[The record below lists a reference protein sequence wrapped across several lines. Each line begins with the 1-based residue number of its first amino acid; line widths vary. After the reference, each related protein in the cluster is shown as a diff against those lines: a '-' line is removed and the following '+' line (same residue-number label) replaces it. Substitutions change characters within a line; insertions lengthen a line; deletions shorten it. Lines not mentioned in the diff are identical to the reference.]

1 MRRLF
6 AFIIMAL
13 TLLAIAFINL
23 PSIRDD
29 MQQGIEFKGGFE
41 ILYQVLDRDGQEYS
55 ANERAGAVSAASDVI
70 VNRIDIAGVKNPLIT
85 VEGDD
90 MIRVTIASRNERE
103 TVEVRDLITSNA
115 EITFRDVDDNLLA
128 TAEELL
134 TDRNGAILDYQDG
147 QPVVKLSIK
156 NGSLF
161 SQITSEIASKPQGSN
176 RIVIWLGFQEFY
188 NEDQSPNEDGFVGDS
203 YQLIGQNPIST
214 KKLVSDA
221 TVSQTFYGDVIITGS
236 FTQETAANMANKIR
250 AGSINFT
257 LKELSVSSI
266 GASYGNRAFNQSLI
280 AGIVGLSAVSLF
292 MIIIYGLA
300 GLTSAIS
307 LIVYV
312 IISLVAFNWMKGEY
326 GPDTIAAMVIAIG
339 MAVDASIISFERTK
353 DELYKGRTL
362 RKAFLDGNEKS
373 LSTILDA
380 NITTLIAA
388 FSLYLFGT
396 RTVKGFATMLI
407 ISIFFTI
414 VIMVFLSKIMLS
426 FLCQSEMFQ
435 NRKNWFGVNSKHIP
449 NPEKGESQ
457 TYFGRFANVDFMK
470 RASRW
475 FKSSFGIIGIG
486 LIMALVYQF
495 TAVGSA
501 FNLGL
506 QFSQGTKIYFKTINP
521 EFSTVEQVNNYF
533 SQEGIVGSVPTQV
546 IIGEELITITANE
559 FAQYE
564 SVFEKYN
571 IEITNNQ
578 YTIYSVSVSYKS
590 QISFDAYQMITQ
602 IFEAE
607 RLDFYNEAE
616 GIAMFESNFLVNYVS
631 PVVGARTVSNAFN
644 SLLLASLF
652 IIIYIAIRF
661 KFTYAVSA
669 IVALLH
675 DALFVLAIFVIFRIE
690 INIEFISAIL
700 AIIGYSI
707 NDTIVAFDRLRE
719 NIAENRQDHIDQEK
733 RIQYVNKS
741 LQQTVGRSIL
751 TTSSTLLTV
760 LALLILGSRASVNFN
775 LAMVFGLLA
784 GTYSSI
790 FIAPAVWLF
799 VERKL
804 GQYKAKRKA
813 SAKPR
818 KSRLSHEPEE
828 YVFYGIND

>member
-1 MRRLF
+1 MRRLY
-6 AFIIMAL
+6 AFILMAL

-23 PSIRDD
+23 PGIRDN

-41 ILYQVLDRDGQEYS
+41 ILYQVLDRDGHEYS
-55 ANERAGAVSAASDVI
+55 AGEKPGAVSAASDVI

-90 MIRVTIASRNERE
+90 MIRVTIASKNERE
-103 TVEVRDLITSNA
+103 TVAVRELVTSNA
-115 EITFRDVDDNLLA
+115 EITFRDTEDNLLA

-134 TDRNGAILDYQDG
+134 SDRNGAVLDYQEG

-156 NGSLF
+156 NAALF
-161 SQITSEIASKPQGSN
+161 SQITGQIASKPDGSN
-176 RIVIWLGFQEFY
+176 RVVIWLGFQEFY
-188 NEDQSPNEDGFVGDS
+188 NEDQSPNADGFLGDS
-203 YQLIGQNPIST
+203 YKDMGQNPIVS

-221 TVSQTFYGDVIITGS
+221 TVSQTFYSDVIITGS
-236 FTQETAANMANKIR
+236 FSQEAAANMANKIR

-266 GASYGNRAFNQSLI
+266 GASYGSQAFNKSLI

-292 MIIIYGLA
+292 MILTYGLA
-300 GLTSAIS
+300 GLAAAIS

-362 RKAFLDGNEKS
+362 RKAFADGNEKS

-414 VIMVFLSKIMLS
+414 VIMVFLSKILLS
-426 FLCQSEMFQ
+426 FLCQSELFQ
-435 NRKNWFGVNSKHIP
+435 NRKNWFGVKNRYIP
-449 NPEKGESQ
+449 DPEKGETQ
-457 TYFGRFANVDFMK
+457 TYFGRFANHNFMK
-470 RASRW
+470 NAKRW
-475 FKSSFGIIGIG
+475 VKGSLAIMGVGV
-486 LIMALVYQF
+486 IMALVYQF
-495 TAVGSA
+495 SAVGTPV
-501 FNLGL
+501 NLGL

-521 EFSTVEQVNNYF
+521 EFNSIDKINTYF
-533 SQEGIVGSVPTQV
+533 GQDSVVGSTPTQV
-546 IIGEELITITANE
+546 IIGEEIITITANE

-564 SVFEKYN
+564 NIFEKYAVDVV
-571 IEITNNQ
+571 NNQ
-578 YTIYSVSVSYKS
+578 YTLYSVSVSYKT
-590 QISFDAYQMITQ
+590 QVGYEAYAAIDQ

-607 RLDFYNEAE
+607 RLDFYNENE
-616 GIAMFESNFLVNYVS
+616 GIAMFESNFMINYVS
-631 PVVGARTVSNAFN
+631 PVVGARTVSNAFK

-652 IIIYIAIRF
+652 IILYVAIRF
-661 KFTYAVSA
+661 KFTYAVAA

-675 DALFVLAIFVIFRIE
+675 DALIIMAIFIIFRIE
-690 INIEFISAIL
+690 INTEFISAIL

-707 NDTIVAFDRLRE
+707 NDTIVIFDRLRE
-719 NIAENRQDHIDQEK
+719 NIAENRQERLDATS
-733 RIQYVNKS
+733 RLAYVDKS
-741 LQQTVGRSIL
+741 LQQTVGRSLL
-751 TTSSTLLTV
+751 TTISTLLTV
-760 LALLILGSRASVNFN
+760 IALLLLGSSASINFN
-775 LAMVFGLLA
+775 LAMLFGLVA

-790 FIAPAVWLF
+790 YIAPITWLWLEKTMAQF
-799 VERKL
+799 QVRR
-804 GQYKAKRKA
+804 KAK
-813 SAKPR
+813 AKPKKVR
-818 KSRLSHEPEE
+818 ALNEPEE
-828 YVFYGIND
+828 FVFYGIND